1 MSPAMTIAVTPP
13 TEDKENSGVLIQEVS
28 ADWPPSSGG
37 NGNAVFCAEVAP
49 TTIVIPPRPPKS
61 IVHAP
66 ANKTSASSDD
76 DYDREEV
83 SAVLFDMVTTVE
95 LFGDQRKGTTF
106 GTSFVK
112 KLCSSAGCKN
122 LARPGKVVCVKHG
135 APDSRKKC
143 SVLDCT
149 SNSQKGGLCIKHGA
163 NVKKCNIL
171 GCKNHSKKG
180 GLCYRH
186 AGEIFDRVP
195 APKRQREASD
205 GDDEVEAYPKKAA
218 RILGESSGSN
228 ASWPLTNI
236 LTPGS
241 NDCLCGSGGVT
252 NKHPGNRKYLY
263 LVEWKEEKYR
273 NASHLGKGDVA
284 MEVVDEWRKMDP
296 PGRFLQQDKDS
307 MLWSDIGDVKAKKK
321 VTRSFA
327 PSKSRKNSEG
337 ASVSGSK
344 MSSEKYVP
352 SPPSY
357 PPPGYF
363 LQREWRKASSTA
375 EEMQSVLI

>member
-1 MSPAMTIAVTPP
+1 MTITVTPP
-13 TEDKENSGVLIQEVS
+13 TEDKENSGIPIQELS

-49 TTIVIPPRPPKS
+49 TKIVIPPRPP

-66 ANKTSASSDD
+66 TNKTSSSDD
-76 DYDREEV
+76 DDDYGREEV
-83 SAVLFDMVTTVE
+83 SAVLLDMVTTVE
-95 LFGDQRKGTTF
+95 LFGDQRKGT
-106 GTSFVK
+106 SFVREERPNKKK

-135 APDSRKKC
+135 AKDYRKLC
-143 SVLDCT
+143 SALDCT
-149 SNSQKGGLCIKHGA
+149 SYAQ
-163 NVKKCNIL
+163 
-171 GCKNHSKKG
+171 KG

-186 AGEIFDRVP
+186 VREIFGRVP
-195 APKRQREASD
+195 APKRKREASD
-205 GDDEVEAYPKKAA
+205 GDDEEEEAYPKKAA

-241 NDCLCGSGGVT
+241 NDCLFGSGGVT
-252 NKHPGNRKYLY
+252 NKHPGNRKYRH
-263 LVEWKEEKYR
+263 LVTLKEETYR
-273 NASHLGKGDVA
+273 NANRLGGKGVVA
-284 MEVVDEWRKMDP
+284 MEVVDVWRNMDP

-307 MLWSDIGDVKAKKK
+307 MLWSDVGDAKAKKK
-321 VTRSFA
+321 VTTAFIYRMRGESVTKA
-327 PSKSRKNSEG
+327 SKG

-363 LQREWRKASSTA
+363 LQREWRKASSTT

>member
-1 MSPAMTIAVTPP
+1 MSPAMNIAVTPS
-13 TEDKENSGVLIQEVS
+13 TEDKENSGILIQEVW

-37 NGNAVFCAEVAP
+37 NGNAVFCSEVAP
-49 TTIVIPPRPPKS
+49 TKIVIPPRPP

-66 ANKTSASSDD
+66 TNKTSASSDD

-83 SAVLFDMVTTVE
+83 SAVLLDMVTTVE
-95 LFGDQRKGTTF
+95 LFGDQRKGT
-106 GTSFVK
+106 SFVRELPNKK

-135 APDSRKKC
+135 APGTHKKC
-143 SVLDCT
+143 SALDCT
-149 SNSQKGGLCIKHGA
+149 NQAKNGGVCIKHGA
-163 NVKKCNIL
+163 NVKKCDIL
-171 GCKNHSKKG
+171 GCTNHRKKG
-180 GLCYRH
+180 GVCRRH
-186 AGEIFDRVP
+186 GGEIFDRVP
-195 APKRQREASD
+195 APKRKREASD
-205 GDDEVEAYPKKAA
+205 GDNEEEVYPKKAA

-241 NDCLCGSGGVT
+241 NDCLFGSGGVT
-252 NKHPGNRKYLY
+252 NNHPGNRKYRS
-263 LVEWKEEKYR
+263 LVAW
-273 NASHLGKGDVA
+273 SLGRGVVA
-284 MEVVDEWRKMDP
+284 MEVVDVWRNMDP

-307 MLWSDIGDVKAKKK
+307 MLWSDVGDVKAKKK
-321 VTRSFA
+321 VSRAFVDRKRSESVTKT
-327 PSKSRKNSEG
+327 SKG

-344 MSSEKYVP
+344 MSSEKYIP

-363 LQREWRKASSTA
+363 LQREWRKASSTT
-375 EEMQSVLI
+375 EDMQSVLI

>member
-1 MSPAMTIAVTPP
+1 MTIAVTPT
-13 TEDKENSGVLIQEVS
+13 TEDKENSGILIQEVS

-37 NGNAVFCAEVAP
+37 NGSAVVFCAEVAP
-49 TTIVIPPRPPKS
+49 TKIVIPPRPP

-66 ANKTSASSDD
+66 TNKTSASSDD

-95 LFGDQRKGTTF
+95 LFGDQRKGT
-106 GTSFVK
+106 SFVRELPNKK

-135 APDSRKKC
+135 APATHKKC
-143 SVLDCT
+143 SALDCT
-149 SNSQKGGLCIKHGA
+149 NQAKNGGVCFKHGA
-163 NVKKCNIL
+163 NVKKCDIL
-171 GCKNHSKKG
+171 GCTNHRKKG
-180 GLCYRH
+180 GLCCRH
-186 AGEIFDRVP
+186 AGEIFDGVP
-195 APKRQREASD
+195 APKRKREASD

-218 RILGESSGSN
+218 RILGGNSN
-228 ASWPLTNI
+228 ASWQLTNI

-241 NDCLCGSGGVT
+241 NDCLCGSG
-252 NKHPGNRKYLY
+252 GNRKYLY